1 MSVWQFWHTNVLKYG
16 ILYYLL
22 CVSLEWMVLSL
33 VSLVGSFPVR
43 SSRYPQGRLIIL
55 DVIAYLHRLKK
66 PQISFFSSI
75 GYGVSL
81 GGISAMLTMLNSCAP
96 GVGVVNIDNGF
107 GAAALAYKCIGSAA
121 ERN

>member
-1 MSVWQFWHTNVLKYG
+1 MTLW
-16 ILYYLL
+16 
-22 CVSLEWMVLSL
+22 LEITKTHIFL
-33 VSLVGSFPVR
+33 F
-43 SSRYPQGRLIIL
+43 
-55 DVIAYLHRLKK
+55 
-66 PQISFFSSI
+66 SI

-107 GAAALAYKCIGSAA
+107 GAAALAYKCIGGAI